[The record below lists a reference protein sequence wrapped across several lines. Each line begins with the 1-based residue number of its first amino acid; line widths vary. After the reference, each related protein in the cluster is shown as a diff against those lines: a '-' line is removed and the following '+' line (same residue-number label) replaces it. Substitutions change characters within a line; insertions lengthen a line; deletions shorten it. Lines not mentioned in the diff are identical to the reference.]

1 MISEDTNTNYNNCF
15 KLDFVTP
22 EQIIYSDF
30 VNNVSAP
37 GVDGEMGILP
47 HHSPLITLLQP
58 GVLRIRKGSEEIG
71 IAVGGG
77 FLDVRRDSVIILADA
92 AERDESID
100 AQKAAEAI
108 QRAQQRS
115 SNTRMSAADK
125 APADASLRFELARLR
140 VAEKQ
145 KKKKGLR
152 HIIRENI
159 LN

>member
-1 MISEDTNTNYNNCF
+1 MDV
-15 KLDFVTP
+15 VTP

-30 VNNVSAP
+30 VNSVTVP
-37 GVDGEMGILP
+37 GVDGEMGIWP

-58 GVLRIRKGSEEIG
+58 GELRIRKGSEEIG

-77 FLDVRRDSVIILADA
+77 FLDVRRDSVIILADT

-100 AQKAAEAI
+100 VQKAAEAI
-108 QRAQQRS
+108 QRAQQTS

-125 APADASLRFELARLR
+125 AAADASLRFELVRLK

-145 KKKKGLR
+145 KRRKRKASGT
-152 HIIRENI
+152 
-159 LN
+159 